1 VAGSPTWLIP
11 RMYAAPPGWGG
22 SGGGGEE
29 GIDTVDSVNNGNGN
43 TLVGVGDEQGGE
55 TVLPENGG
63 GTNSDQ
69 SPILWWG
76 GVANQGVLSGTVRL
90 SDPSSAESCRT
101 MDAAAVLDHEP
112 LPEFNSV
119 DQNPNPD
126 NSVIAVQSDYSYV
139 LVSVVSGGQVTFLV
153 GLSSSNTVTYDTQ
166 PGPGITSG
174 TSQFSMLY
182 APRAYATL
190 QEGFVELT
198 RLRDGRNR
206 SLLIDHEQDYRNMQE
221 QERNTMPSL
230 AGGGG
235 NGGNEGNGNGSA
247 TPCADV
253 WASCMIA
260 ARAAHATALNNCTF
274 FPWDAIIL
282 GGTIGG
288 FVSGIPTCGIGLV
301 PGILAGALTGV
312 LVSRIACKNR
322 AATQFTI
329 DSNKCDQDFAL
340 CVDIRVR
347 ASLELLNPR

>member
-1 VAGSPTWLIP
+1 
-11 RMYAAPPGWGG
+11 
-22 SGGGGEE
+22 
-29 GIDTVDSVNNGNGN
+29 
-43 TLVGVGDEQGGE
+43 
-55 TVLPENGG
+55 
-63 GTNSDQ
+63 
-69 SPILWWG
+69 
-76 GVANQGVLSGTVRL
+76 
-90 SDPSSAESCRT
+90 

-139 LVSVVSGGQVTFLV
+139 LVSVVSGGQATFLV
-153 GLSSSNTVTYDTQ
+153 GLSSANTVTYDTQ

-274 FPWDAIIL
+274 FDWAAIGTGAAAGAPLGAFMGCGILSIPGYIVGGVAGGL
-282 GGTIGG
+282 GGI
-288 FVSGIPTCGIGLV
+288 V
-301 PGILAGALTGV
+301 
-312 LVSRIACKNR
+312 VSRVACKSR
-322 AATQFTI
+322 AATQFEI
-329 DSNKCDQDFAL
+329 DSKKCDDDFAL

-347 ASLELLNPR
+347 ASLELLYPR